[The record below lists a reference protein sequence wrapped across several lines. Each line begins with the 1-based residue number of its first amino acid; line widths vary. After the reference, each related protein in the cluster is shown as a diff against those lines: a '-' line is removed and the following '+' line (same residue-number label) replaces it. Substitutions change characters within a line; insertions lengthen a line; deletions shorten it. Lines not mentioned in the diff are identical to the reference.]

1 MKPLYLG
8 ALLLLGAIWGASF
21 LFIGLAVKA
30 FGPVVMM
37 FLRVAVAGA
46 ILAGLAR
53 FSGLAPK
60 PATGLDWRENGPKY
74 FVVGLLNCALPFTLI
89 AFSELRL
96 TVSLAAVLNS
106 TTPLFTVLMAA
117 LWSGQPLATRTIL
130 GVLLGVIGVAVLVGA
145 GPLNLT
151 LDLGIAVLA
160 SLVAAF
166 CYGSATVYAARHLTT
181 LSPIQASTAQ
191 LSSAA
196 VLLAVP
202 AMLTLPASVPSVTA
216 IGALLALILLSTAV
230 AYLLYFS
237 LLRRI
242 GSTGTASVTFL
253 VPVFGSLWGVLF
265 LHEPFTPGMLLG
277 MALILTSVGLVLRS
291 AARKQA

>member
-1 MKPLYLG
+1 MKPLYGG

-46 ILAGLAR
+46 ILAALAR
-53 FSGLAPK
+53 FGPRPASGLA
-60 PATGLDWRENGPKY
+60 WRKNWPKY
-74 FVVGLLNCALPFTLI
+74 VVVGLLNCALPFTLI

-117 LWSGQPLATRTIL
+117 LWSGQALPMRTIF
-130 GVLLGVIGVAVLVGA
+130 GVLLGIGGVAVLVGA
-145 GPLNLT
+145 GPLTLT

-166 CYGSATVYAARHLTT
+166 CYGTATVYAARHLTG

-196 VLLAVP
+196 ILLVIP
-202 AMLTLPASVPSVTA
+202 ATLSLPATMPSIAA
-216 IGALLALILLSTAV
+216 IGALLALILLSTTI

-237 LLRRI
+237 LLQRI

-253 VPVFGSLWGVLF
+253 VPVFGSLWGALF
-265 LHEPFTPGMLLG
+265 LHEPFTTGMLLG
-277 MALILTSVGLVLRS
+277 LALILTSVGLVLRS
-291 AARKQA
+291 TARKH

>member
-1 MKPLYLG
+1 MRPWSVG

-21 LFIGLAVKA
+21 LFIGLAVQA

-37 FLRVAVAGA
+37 FLRVTAAGA

-53 FSGLAPK
+53 VSGPAEPSAVGLA
-60 PATGLDWRENGPKY
+60 WRRNWRRY
-74 FVVGLLNCALPFTLI
+74 AVVGLLNCALPFTLI

-106 TTPLFTVLMAA
+106 TTPLFTVLIAA
-117 LWSGQPLATRTIL
+117 LSGGQPLAMRTIL
-130 GVLLGVIGVAVLVGA
+130 GVLLGILGVAVLVGA
-145 GPLNLT
+145 GPLTLT

-160 SLVAAF
+160 SLLAAL
-166 CYGSATVYAARHLTT
+166 CYGGATVYAARHLTG
-181 LSPIQASTAQ
+181 LAPIQASVAQ

-196 VLLAVP
+196 VLLAIP
-202 AMLTLPASVPSVTA
+202 AMVTLPTSVPSFTA
-216 IGALLALILLSTAV
+216 VGALLALIVLSTSV

-253 VPVFGSLWGVLF
+253 VPVFGSLWGALF
-265 LHEPFTPGMLLG
+265 LHEPFTSGMLIG
-277 MALILTSVGLVLRS
+277 MVLILLSVGLVLRS
-291 AARKQA
+291 SARKPA

>member
-1 MKPLYLG
+1 MRPWSVG

-21 LFIGLAVKA
+21 LFIGLAVQA

-37 FLRVAVAGA
+37 FLRVTTAGA

-53 FSGLAPK
+53 VGGPAAQSAAGLA
-60 PATGLDWRENGPKY
+60 WRRNWRRY
-74 FVVGLLNCALPFTLI
+74 AVVGLLNCALPFTLI

-106 TTPLFTVLMAA
+106 TTPLFTVLIAA
-117 LWSGQPLATRTIL
+117 LSGGQPLAKRTIL
-130 GVLLGVIGVAVLVGA
+130 GVLLGILGVAVLVGA
-145 GPLNLT
+145 GPLTLT

-160 SLVAAF
+160 SLVAAL
-166 CYGSATVYAARHLTT
+166 CYGGATVYAARHLTG
-181 LSPIQASTAQ
+181 LAPIQASVAQ

-196 VLLAVP
+196 VLLAIP
-202 AMLTLPASVPSVTA
+202 AMLTLPTTVPSITA
-216 IGALLALILLSTAV
+216 VGALLALIVLSTSV

-253 VPVFGSLWGVLF
+253 VPVFGSLWGTLF
-265 LHEPFTPGMLLG
+265 LHEPFTSGMLIG
-277 MALILTSVGLVLRS
+277 MVLILLSVGLVLRAS
-291 AARKQA
+291 ARKPA

>member
-1 MKPLYLG
+1 MRPWSVG

-21 LFIGLAVKA
+21 LFIGLAVQA

-37 FLRVAVAGA
+37 FLRVTAAGA

-53 FSGLAPK
+53 VSSPAEPSAVGLA
-60 PATGLDWRENGPKY
+60 WRRNWRRY
-74 FVVGLLNCALPFTLI
+74 AVVGLLNCALPFTLI

-106 TTPLFTVLMAA
+106 TTPLFTVLIAA
-117 LWSGQPLATRTIL
+117 LSGGQPLAMRTIL
-130 GVLLGVIGVAVLVGA
+130 GVLLGILGVAVLVGA
-145 GPLNLT
+145 GPLTLT

-160 SLVAAF
+160 SLLAAL
-166 CYGSATVYAARHLTT
+166 CYGGATVYAARHLTG
-181 LSPIQASTAQ
+181 LAPIQASVAQ

-196 VLLAVP
+196 VLLAIP
-202 AMLTLPASVPSVTA
+202 AMVTLPTSVPSFTA
-216 IGALLALILLSTAV
+216 VGALLALIVLSTSV

-253 VPVFGSLWGVLF
+253 VPVFGSLWGALF
-265 LHEPFTPGMLLG
+265 LHEPFTSGMLIG
-277 MALILTSVGLVLRS
+277 MVLILLSVGLVLRS
-291 AARKQA
+291 SARKPA

>member
-1 MKPLYLG
+1 MRPWSVG

-21 LFIGLAVKA
+21 LFIGLAVQA

-37 FLRVAVAGA
+37 FLRVTAAGA

-53 FSGLAPK
+53 VSGPAEPSAVGLA
-60 PATGLDWRENGPKY
+60 WRRNWRRY
-74 FVVGLLNCALPFTLI
+74 AVVGLLNCALPFTLI

-96 TVSLAAVLNS
+96 TVSLAAVLSS
-106 TTPLFTVLMAA
+106 TTPLFTVLIAA
-117 LWSGQPLATRTIL
+117 LSGGQPLAMRTIL
-130 GVLLGVIGVAVLVGA
+130 GVLLGILGVAVLVGA
-145 GPLNLT
+145 GPLTLT

-160 SLVAAF
+160 SLVAAL
-166 CYGSATVYAARHLTT
+166 CYGGATVYAARHLTG
-181 LSPIQASTAQ
+181 LAPIQASVAQ

-196 VLLAVP
+196 VLLAIP
-202 AMLTLPASVPSVTA
+202 AMVTLPTSVPSFTA
-216 IGALLALILLSTAV
+216 VGALLALIVLSTSV

-253 VPVFGSLWGVLF
+253 VPVFGSLWGALF
-265 LHEPFTPGMLLG
+265 LHEPFTSGMLIG
-277 MALILTSVGLVLRS
+277 MVLILLSVGLVLRS
-291 AARKQA
+291 SARKPA